1 MSAFWLNRP
10 WVQSKPE
17 PVHLVST
24 EVSARPLTR
33 YDLDAVIAIEN
44 TIFPFPWSKGNF
56 IDSLKADYDAWLFN
70 DLSDIA
76 KPIVGYALLMWV
88 LDEVHLLNLSV
99 TVTRQGKG
107 LGKQLLYWLAQDVF
121 ERGATSVLLEV
132 RPSNHVAQALYSGCG
147 FEQIGTRS
155 NYYPSFDGTHEDA
168 LVMRVSLPLL
178 QQAQS

>member
-1 MSAFWLNRP
+1 MSAFWLSRP
-10 WVQSKPE
+10 WVQNPSE
-17 PVHLVST
+17 PVHLVT
-24 EVSARPLTR
+24 PLLSARPLTR

-70 DLSDIA
+70 DLSDGA

-99 TVTRQGKG
+99 TSTRQGKG
-107 LGKQLLYWLAQDVF
+107 MGKQLLYWLANDVF
-121 ERGATSVLLEV
+121 ERGAISVLLEV
-132 RPSNHVAQALYSGCG
+132 RPSNHVAQALYFGCG
-147 FEQIGTRS
+147 FEQIGTRR

-168 LVMRVSLPLL
+168 LVMRATLPLMQL
-178 QQAQS
+178 AQS